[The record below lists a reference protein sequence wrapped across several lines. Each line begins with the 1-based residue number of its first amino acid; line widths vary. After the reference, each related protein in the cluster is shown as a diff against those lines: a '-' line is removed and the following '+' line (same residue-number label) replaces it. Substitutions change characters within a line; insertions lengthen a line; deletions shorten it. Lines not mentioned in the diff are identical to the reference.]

1 MLRER
6 QNLEI
11 LGLIIQ
17 RLSINNIKF
26 SEAIARVMI
35 VQLNQVTDA
44 KDEMVDICSCI
55 SKFLVITDEF
65 WHKRAEFIVGYSS
78 PYIFN
83 DNLLSSLDE

>member
-17 RLSINNIKF
+17 RLSIKNIKF

-35 VQLNQVTDA
+35 VQLNKVTDA
-44 KDEMVDICSCI
+44 KDEMVDICNCI

-65 WHKRAEFIVGYSS
+65 WDKRA
-78 PYIFN
+78 
-83 DNLLSSLDE
+83 

>member
-17 RLSINNIKF
+17 RLSIKNIKF

-44 KDEMVDICSCI
+44 KDEMVDICNCI

-65 WHKRAEFIVGYSS
+65 WDKRA
-78 PYIFN
+78 
-83 DNLLSSLDE
+83 

>member
-17 RLSINNIKF
+17 RLSIKNINF

-44 KDEMVDICSCI
+44 KD
-55 SKFLVITDEF
+55 
-65 WHKRAEFIVGYSS
+65 
-78 PYIFN
+78 
-83 DNLLSSLDE
+83 

>member
-17 RLSINNIKF
+17 RLSIKNIKF

-44 KDEMVDICSCI
+44 KDEMVDICNCI

-65 WHKRAEFIVGYSS
+65 WHKRA
-78 PYIFN
+78 
-83 DNLLSSLDE
+83 